1 MRKLI
6 TMLAAVSMLGGTA
19 VVATAHPGPH
29 HGQNAFGLCTAYFA
43 GSEQGQ
49 ANKNDAPPFAALE
62 DTAEAADQ
70 SVEEWCA
77 ENAPHPSGNGNGGGN
92 GNGNGG

>member
-1 MRKLI
+1 
-6 TMLAAVSMLGGTA
+6 MLAAVSMLGGTA

-43 GSEQGQ
+43 GSDQGQ
-49 ANKNDAPPFAALE
+49 DKKQDAPPFAALE
-62 DTAEAADQ
+62 EEAEAANQ
-70 SVEEWCA
+70 TVAEWCA
-77 ENAPHPSGNGNGGGN
+77 ENAPHPSNNGGGN